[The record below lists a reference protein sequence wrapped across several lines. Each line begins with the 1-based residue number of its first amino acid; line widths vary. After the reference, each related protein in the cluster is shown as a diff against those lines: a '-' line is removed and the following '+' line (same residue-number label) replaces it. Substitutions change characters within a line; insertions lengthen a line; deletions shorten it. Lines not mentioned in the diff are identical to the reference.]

1 MTEEPDVRYVVPAD
15 LSKEDVAEARK
26 ALEDLA
32 RGLGRISARVCHEMK
47 IRFDMDNPEV
57 AREVLTITF
66 EAMFLT
72 TPKTVRRVTKARK
85 SKDS

>member
-1 MTEEPDVRYVVPAD
+1 MPAEPDVRYVVPAD
-15 LSKEDVAEARK
+15 ISEEDVAEARK

-32 RGLGRISARVCHEMK
+32 RALGRISARVWHEMG
-47 IRFDMDNPEV
+47 IRFDMDDPEV
-57 AREVLTITF
+57 AREVLTMTF

-72 TPKTVRRVTKARK
+72 APKTVRRVTKARK